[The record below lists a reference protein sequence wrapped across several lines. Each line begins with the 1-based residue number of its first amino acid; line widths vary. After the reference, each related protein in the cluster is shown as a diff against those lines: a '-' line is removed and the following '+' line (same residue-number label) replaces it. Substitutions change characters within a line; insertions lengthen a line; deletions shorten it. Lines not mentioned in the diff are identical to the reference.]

1 MEPLEAESVKYLDPA
16 LAEDQK
22 FLQELSALKMFVNE
36 VSLFFLFLAP
46 PKGTVMPCVYYSCI
60 SSVNLMLIFFLSLL
74 PD

>member
-22 FLQELSALKMFVNE
+22 FLQELSALKTFVNE
-36 VSLFFLFLAP
+36 VSLFFLFLAS
-46 PKGTVMPCVYYSCI
+46 PKGTMMPCVYYSCI
-60 SSVNLMLIFFLSLL
+60 STVNLMLIFFLSLL